1 MSPSD
6 RGGRNSQPSGPN
18 APQTPLRGTKLS
30 RVVASTIVED
40 IVSQR
45 LTAGDRLPSEAAM
58 VERFGVGRASIREG
72 LRLLEMYGVVS
83 IRPGQ
88 NGGPV
93 VADMTP
99 EDLARTLSLFFRM
112 TGATYRDLIQARLV
126 IEPVMARL
134 AAEAQDPEQLDEI
147 RAVMKADE
155 DYDADRYVER
165 ATAFHYTVSGSS
177 GNPVLDILGRTLRVL
192 YSERL
197 TGPGLVP
204 EEARPIIRHVHQEI
218 GNAILAGDA
227 DLAERLMHEHMVE
240 LATLQDERTPWFM
253 DERVSWDV

>member
-1 MSPSD
+1 
-6 RGGRNSQPSGPN
+6 
-18 APQTPLRGTKLS
+18 LRGTKLS
-30 RVVASTIVED
+30 RVVATTLVED
-40 IVSQR
+40 IISQD
-45 LTAGDRLPSEAAM
+45 LKAGDRLPSEAAM
-58 VERFGVGRASIREG
+58 VERFEVGRASIREG

-99 EDLARTLSLFFRM
+99 NDLARTLSLFFRM

-134 AAEAQDPEQLDEI
+134 AAEAQDPKQMEELRRVMEAEQNAAPEQ
-147 RAVMKADE
+147 
-155 DYDADRYVER
+155 YVER
-165 ATAFHYTVSGSS
+165 STTFHYTVSGLS
-177 GNPVLDILGRTLRVL
+177 GNPVLDMVGRTLRVL

-197 TGPGLVP
+197 TAAGLVP
-204 EEARPIIRHVHQEI
+204 AEARPGIRAVHGEI
-218 GNAILAGDA
+218 GEAILSGDVDRA
-227 DLAERLMHEHMVE
+227 EQLMHDHMQELAE
-240 LATLQDERTPWFM
+240 LQAERTPWFM